1 MADTIIG
8 YVKQYGDYTFREKP
22 MNDVDSLV
30 LCQFAYLKFDGMVP
44 GVLQDRAFVSIRR
57 VAAHADYDH
66 LFADT
71 RYEKSNRALFEAMLR
86 SRRFSRLKM
95 NYYINI
101 VKPAKET
108 QFSAITFLLEDG
120 TIYLAYRG
128 TDETIVGWKEDFNM
142 AYLFPI
148 PGQTYSI
155 KYLEVVAGK
164 VSGSFYVGGH
174 SKGGN
179 LAICAAMQ
187 CAPEIQERIIKIY
200 NMDGPGFRPEV
211 LKQFDYDK
219 IAGRIVKILPHS
231 SLIGMIFETDTRYH
245 VVESKGFGLLQHDPY
260 TWLVKDGGFVYA
272 KDLYRSSK
280 FTNST
285 INEWVLSLDEEHLKT
300 FVNTVFQVLS
310 ASQAK
315 DLIEFTAD
323 WRKSMNG
330 VIAALREVDDET
342 KKILKDMIKALAVLG
357 RKRLINTQ
365 LKGVG
370 GESTKQKIS
379 PGSVGR
385 RSVKKGE

>member
-1 MADTIIG
+1 MQLHGRGNRKLCGADLVAQTDVHDFFG
-8 YVKQYGDYTFREKP
+8 ERCQTVFRPAFQDVGDLCF
-22 MNDVDSLV
+22 DV
-30 LCQFAYLKFDGMVP
+30 G
-44 GVLQDRAFVSIRR
+44 
-57 VAAHADYDH
+57 
-66 LFADT
+66 
-71 RYEKSNRALFEAMLR
+71 
-86 SRRFSRLKM
+86 
-95 NYYINI
+95 I
-101 VKPAKET
+101 VKELGTPARYL
-108 QFSAITFLLEDG
+108 SILL
-120 TIYLAYRG
+120 
-128 TDETIVGWKEDFNM
+128 K
-142 AYLFPI
+142 LFPI
-148 PGQTYSI
+148 PGQTYSL

-187 CAPEIQERIIKIY
+187 CAAEIQERIIKIY

-211 LKQFDYDK
+211 LKQFDYEK

-370 GESTKQKIS
+370 AESTKQKIS
-379 PGSVGR
+379 SGSTGR
-385 RSVKKGE
+385 RSMKKRE